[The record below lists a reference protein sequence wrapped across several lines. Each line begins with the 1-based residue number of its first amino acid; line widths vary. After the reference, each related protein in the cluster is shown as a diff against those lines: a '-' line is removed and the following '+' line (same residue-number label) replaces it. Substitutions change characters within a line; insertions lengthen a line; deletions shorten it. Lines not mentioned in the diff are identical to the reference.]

1 MKKDPYSKPKA
12 DKSFLKYTGLA
23 IEIVALNLLLIW
35 GGYELDGWLENEFP
49 LLLLVSV
56 LLSLIA
62 TIYYLLARVK

>member
-1 MKKDPYSKPKA
+1 
-12 DKSFLKYTGLA
+12 LA